1 MYCFRSKT
9 YRLIRSEDQALAT
22 RSSHQ
27 VYSVC
32 KQGALVLVKVEQCRR
47 QTNWKAFR
55 MRRGQEDM
63 EATMNLECM

>member
-1 MYCFRSKT
+1 MHCLPSKT

-22 RSSHQ
+22 RSIHQ

-32 KQGALVLVKVEQCRR
+32 TQRLLVLVKVGKCRR

-63 EATMNLECM
+63 EATMNLEWM